1 VLACWCSTPLL
12 VLRPVTVERDKL
24 GWLQQA
30 SSAPACWALAAGRV
44 DVVERGQQCFEPGE
58 GGWLTLESGPNA
70 TAQMILYCLVGW
82 LM

>member
-30 SSAPACWALAAGRV
+30 SSAPACWAVAAGRV

-58 GGWLTLESGPNA
+58 GGWLTL
-70 TAQMILYCLVGW
+70 YFVLVVIVCGW
-82 LM
+82 L